1 MNSPRSTASSIDAQN
16 ALDTVFG
23 APPAQ
28 RANPS
33 TGEADVVLDDAERRH
48 AAGLMRINHV
58 GEVCAQALY
67 VGQAAVARDET
78 TRAHLLAAAQE
89 ETDHL
94 AWCAQ
99 RLDELDSRPS
109 LLNPLWY
116 AGSYAIGALAGLR
129 GDGWNLGFVVETE
142 RQVEAHL
149 DEHLQTLPA
158 ADARSRAILAVMKA
172 DEARHAD
179 HAQAQG
185 ARVLPPAGADAD
197 GDGVEPDE
205 DDRLPR
211 LIARQQHCAVPAP
224 LVRGR
229 FAPQARMGVWKR
241 VAGPEVCAAN
251 FGDSQAQPGKR
262 LSRPGCGRDT
272 ALRSPAS
279 GAPRSSCAP

>member
-1 MNSPRSTASSIDAQN
+1 MRPPAPPRKLHAMSHRLPTRIDRLLIDAQN

-23 APPAQ
+23 APAAQ
-28 RANPS
+28 RANPA
-33 TGEADVVLDDAERRH
+33 GDEADVVLDAAERRH

-67 VGQAAVARDET
+67 VGQAAVARDEA

-149 DEHLQTLPA
+149 DEHLETLPA
-158 ADARSRAILAVMKA
+158 ADARSRAILQVMKA
-172 DEARHAD
+172 DEARHAE
-179 HAQAQG
+179 HARSRG
-185 ARVLPPAGADAD
+185 ARTLPPPVPGLMAMASNLMKTIAY
-197 GDGVEPDE
+197 
-205 DDRLPR
+205 RL
-211 LIARQQHCAVPAP
+211 
-224 LVRGR
+224 
-229 FAPQARMGVWKR
+229 
-241 VAGPEVCAAN
+241 
-251 FGDSQAQPGKR
+251 
-262 LSRPGCGRDT
+262 
-272 ALRSPAS
+272 
-279 GAPRSSCAP
+279 